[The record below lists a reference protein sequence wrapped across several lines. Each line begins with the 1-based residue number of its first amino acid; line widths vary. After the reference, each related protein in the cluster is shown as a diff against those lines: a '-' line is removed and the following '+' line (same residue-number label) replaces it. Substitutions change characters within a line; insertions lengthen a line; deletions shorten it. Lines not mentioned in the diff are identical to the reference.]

1 MTFCR
6 VVKPGGIILLV
17 VPERDACFDRDRPLT
32 TLDHLTQDHE
42 LGAHLSRNAHYVEYA
57 ELVDHASGSDTF
69 HRALVLAG
77 KDYSIHFMYGQV
89 KRSWNTS
96 RP

>member
-42 LGAHLSRNAHYVEYA
+42 LGAHLSRNAHYVEYD
-57 ELVDHASGSDTF
+57 ELVDHASGNDTF